1 LPAKTPGRRTAP
13 AEVIRIEESTDPKRR
28 ARLQALSRRPTASR
42 RLRAHLTQIA
52 ELQKTRRAAESPTVD
67 DPPTVKE
74 TESRDPIPVPAT
86 AH

>member
-1 LPAKTPGRRTAP
+1 VKTAARRTAP
-13 AEVIRIEESTDPKRR
+13 LEVIRIEEATDPKRR

-52 ELQKTRRAAESPTVD
+52 ELQKYRQPVDTPTVD

-74 TESRDPIPVPAT
+74 TGSRDADPVPMT